1 MTAGHLRPFAMLA
14 SGLTTAGLIAISPDA
29 LPPAAAASLLI
40 LSFGLVML
48 GIKRSASGGSVSA

>member
-1 MTAGHLRPFAMLA
+1 MLA
-14 SGLTTAGLIAISPDA
+14 SGLTTVGLIAISPDT

-48 GIKRSASGGSVSA
+48 GIKRSGSGGSVSA